1 MNSQRYHNK
10 DLYLNKSRNILNEIV
25 DIEKFKKLDDRYII
39 TKISRE
45 NNMRCDFDDNKCNVY
60 YRSFGLNFSF
70 DKNNLKTIVGFI
82 NPLLFNQED
91 EDRFMYF
98 LKNIFKAKDIV
109 ISSKYF
115 REFLNNVWKG
125 EIKEGKY
132 FKFNMNIY
140 VNNIKIDDRDLIF
153 MMIELNA

>member
-1 MNSQRYHNK
+1 MNSQHYHNK

-25 DIEKFKKLDDRYII
+25 DIEKFKKLDDRYMI
-39 TKISRE
+39 TKISKE
-45 NNMRCDFDDNKCNVY
+45 NNMKYDFDDNQCNVY

-82 NPLLFNQED
+82 NPLLFNSED
-91 EDRFMYF
+91 EDKFMYF
-98 LKNIFKAKDIV
+98 LKNIFKTKEITV
-109 ISSKYF
+109 SSKYF
-115 REFLNNVWKG
+115 RELLNNVLKG

-140 VNNIKIDDRDLIF
+140 VNNIKNEDRNLIF
-153 MMIELNA
+153 MMITLNA